1 MYQPIKGESNIR
13 TAILMLHPVA
23 KEAAQ
28 TLIGRL
34 PEEESV
40 FGNTVY
46 LETEMQKC
54 MVFAG
59 VNNGLDR
66 DRIENL
72 VQSQGHA
79 VCTVAVSVIQL
90 QITQRKWGWVKR
102 AAGIGLGILVG
113 SLFG

>member
-1 MYQPIKGESNIR
+1 MYEPIKGESNIR

-34 PEEESV
+34 PVDESIMHNSS
-40 FGNTVY
+40 F

-59 VNNGLDR
+59 VNNGMDKE
-66 DRIENL
+66 RIESL

-90 QITQRKWGWVKR
+90 QITQKKWGWVKR
-102 AAGIGLGILVG
+102 AAGIGIGLLIG

>member
-34 PEEESV
+34 PEDESI
-40 FGNTVY
+40 FSDTSH

-54 MVFAG
+54 MIFAG

-66 DRIENL
+66 ERIENL
-72 VQSQGHA
+72 VESQGHA
-79 VCTVAVSVIQL
+79 VCTVAISVIQL
-90 QITQRKWGWVKR
+90 QLTQRKWGWVKR
-102 AAGIGLGILVG
+102 AAGIGLAILVG

>member
-1 MYQPIKGESNIR
+1 MYEPIKGESNIR

-34 PEEESV
+34 PVDESV
-40 FGNTVY
+40 FSNTAF
-46 LETEMQKC
+46 LEQEMQKC

-66 DRIENL
+66 DRIEGL
-72 VQSQGHA
+72 VQSQGYA

-90 QITQRKWGWVKR
+90 QITQKKWGWVKR
-102 AAGIGLGILVG
+102 AAGIGIGLLIG